1 MNDQLTVRIKRNMP
15 GFSKGQKLI
24 ANYIME
30 HYDKVA
36 FMTASKLGATV
47 GVSESTVVR
56 FATEIGY
63 AGYPEL
69 QRAMQEMI
77 RSKMTSVQRLE
88 MTSRSLER
96 SRVLDAVFTQDID
109 ILRRTME
116 EVSREVFDQ
125 VAQAIAQARRVYILG
140 ARSSLALATFLSYY
154 FHLILEDVQL
164 VDVTSEAEMFEHMI
178 RIGPSDAVI
187 GISFPRYSHKAVK
200 AMRFAASQGA
210 KVVAIT
216 DSSTSPLAETATH
229 VLFARSDMA
238 SFVDSL
244 VAPLSLINALIVA
257 TALKRE
263 EDVANVFQKL
273 EDIWDEYSVYE
284 KVDEAIN

>member
-1 MNDQLTVRIKRNMP
+1 M
-15 GFSKGQKLI
+15 
-24 ANYIME
+24 
-30 HYDKVA
+30 
-36 FMTASKLGATV
+36 
-47 GVSESTVVR
+47 
-56 FATEIGY
+56 
-63 AGYPEL
+63 
-69 QRAMQEMI
+69 
-77 RSKMTSVQRLE
+77 
-88 MTSRSLER
+88 
-96 SRVLDAVFTQDID
+96 
-109 ILRRTME
+109 
-116 EVSREVFDQ
+116 
-125 VAQAIAQARRVYILG
+125 AQAIAQARRVYILG

-229 VLFARSDMA
+229 VLFARSDMV